1 MCLTPLVKRGYTPQP
16 ACLFKRLAVVAY
28 RLYMQFYSF
37 LCSCLSSV
45 SPIELREK
53 LYAHNI
59 VPAKEIRI
67 IYSVAVRFVLC
78 NANQIF
84 TVGSNKIKHK
94 VLAVR
99 RAVRA

>member
-1 MCLTPLVKRGYTPQP
+1 MATTKIWDIRG
-16 ACLFKRLAVVAY
+16 RVD
-28 RLYMQFYSF
+28 
-37 LCSCLSSV
+37 
-45 SPIELREK
+45 
-53 LYAHNI
+53 I

-84 TVGSNKIKHK
+84 TVGSNKIKHT

-99 RAVRA
+99 RAARA